1 MPLAYVHAKAME
13 LILQSSPAIAQQIV
27 RQLALATN
35 RPPEEF
41 GVVEGFIRFHTP
53 CVFEWLSPPLQRLL
67 ASTAAHDARPLSRHA
82 AYVVASYSVRSS
94 ASAQVFTPTVE
105 EALWT
110 SPPEE
115 AAATLRA
122 AHAPGV
128 MKRRHIGMPPLA
140 CAIKPGSQRTFAG
153 GGIGGR
159 LDTRVGADAD
169 GMVGRLLSAGLA
181 AQLDAAAD
189 ASTLMTV
196 FDQVAGAGP
205 FLAGK
210 YAGHVAAC
218 LGLPDA
224 RDGACASVRPG
235 PGSKKELGLYGVPE
249 NLYAPVLREM
259 ARLLE
264 PADGEARAHIVRA
277 IDDMPAANPALKP
290 AARIVAR
297 EAEVPLW
304 MVENIPCEGARA
316 LQRSPRRW
324 SICFFFLW
332 RACCVRRRHA
342 CVRCAFHAQRS

>member
-196 FDQVAGAGP
+196 SQTPRRRRSCA
-205 FLAGK
+205 
-210 YAGHVAAC
+210 
-218 LGLPDA
+218 DA
-224 RDGACASVRPG
+224 SQEATV
-235 PGSKKELGLYGVPE
+235 
-249 NLYAPVLREM
+249 
-259 ARLLE
+259 
-264 PADGEARAHIVRA
+264 ARARGSG
-277 IDDMPAANPALKP
+277 
-290 AARIVAR
+290 R
-297 EAEVPLW
+297 
-304 MVENIPCEGARA
+304 
-316 LQRSPRRW
+316 
-324 SICFFFLW
+324 
-332 RACCVRRRHA
+332 
-342 CVRCAFHAQRS
+342 